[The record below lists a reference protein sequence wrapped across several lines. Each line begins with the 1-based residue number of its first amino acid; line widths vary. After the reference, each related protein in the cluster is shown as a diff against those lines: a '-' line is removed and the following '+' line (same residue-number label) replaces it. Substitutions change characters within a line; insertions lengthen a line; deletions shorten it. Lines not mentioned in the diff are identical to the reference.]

1 VAEKLE
7 RFQALRNLRRAVALS
22 SLLVVL
28 FGAAFSWLTL
38 EAERARQSA
47 DLSSLVEMG
56 EKALNS
62 YFGGIEKALSVLG
75 EDIRGRDGN
84 IDVRAASAL
93 LKRFKRVYPESRIV
107 IVARPDGQ
115 ILATSESAP
124 GDRLPTLGA
133 EPSFVRGREE
143 LQRGDKLS
151 IGRPFLGPVSGDWVI
166 PVRYGIRD
174 AAGTL
179 RFMLGM
185 GLPVSKPQ
193 NFWTAAPLPPG
204 GAMGLTR
211 DDSYVVSRYPVPQGA
226 DLRKIYGTPQ
236 TGSLSRHLIQEK
248 FSRSGALEGVSSV
261 TGESTVFAFRR
272 LTDYPVTLFVTNP
285 SSNLWA
291 VWWRDVRIPY
301 LLMLLWLAGGFAI
314 YRWVRRRQRAW
325 EEERETRLKLAT
337 DAAQVGLWARDL
349 QTGELQWSEEFKRLL
364 GYAPDEL
371 KESHEDWVSRL
382 HPNDREAALTRV
394 SEVTRV
400 RAGRYDAEMR
410 LRHRDG
416 TFRTFLLRAAVPEGE
431 SGRPRQLVGAV
442 VDITE
447 RKHNEEEV
455 RRLNAELE
463 QRVAERTR
471 ELARANEELTRSER
485 LAVLGRMVAGV
496 AHELDTP
503 IGNSLLAAS
512 ALREHTIAFTK
523 EVAEGSLRRSALER
537 FLDETR
543 EAGEILQRNLHSAAD
558 LIVSFKR
565 LSTDQLSEQR
575 RRFPLREVVDEV
587 LTALRPTL
595 KQSQFSVSSSIA
607 EDIEMDSYPGPLS
620 QVLINLVQNAAMHA
634 FEGRPY
640 GSVSIRAGRVD
651 GNSVEIA
658 VADDGV
664 GIPSADQK
672 RVFDPFFTTKLGQGG
687 SGLGLTI
694 ASNLVTGPLEGRI
707 SLESALGSGTTVR
720 LVLPLEV
727 R

>member
-1 VAEKLE
+1 MPEKLE

-28 FGAAFSWLTL
+28 FGAAFSWLAL

-47 DLSSLVEMG
+47 YLTSLADMG

-62 YFGGIEKALSVLG
+62 YFGDIEKALSILG
-75 EDIRGRDGN
+75 EDIRGRDGD

-93 LKRFKRVYPESRIV
+93 LKRFWRVYPESRIV

-133 EPSFVRGREE
+133 EPSFIRGREE

-174 AAGTL
+174 GKGTV
-179 RFMLGM
+179 RFMLGV

-193 NFWTAAPLPPG
+193 TFWAAAPLPPG
-204 GAMGLTR
+204 AAIGLTR
-211 DDSYVVSRYPVPQGA
+211 DDMYLVSRYPVPEGA

-236 TGSLSRHLIQEK
+236 TGSLSRYLVQERFPK
-248 FSRSGALEGVSSV
+248 SGALDGLSSV
-261 TGESTVFAFRR
+261 TLESTVFAFRR
-272 LTDYPVTLFVTNP
+272 LADYPVTLFVTNP

-291 VWWRDVRIPY
+291 AWWHDARIPY

-314 YRWVRRRQRAW
+314 YRWVRRRQRSW

-337 DAAQVGLWARDL
+337 DAAHVGLWARDL
-349 QTGELQWSEEFKRLL
+349 QSGELQWSEEFKRLL

-394 SEVTRV
+394 GEVTRR
-400 RAGRYDAEMR
+400 RAGWYEAEMR

-431 SGRPRQLVGAV
+431 SGRPTQLVGAV

-447 RKHNEEEV
+447 RKRNEEEV

-463 QRVAERTR
+463 QRVAERSR
-471 ELARANEELTRSER
+471 ALARANDELIRSEK
-485 LAVLGRMVAGV
+485 LAALGRMVAGV
-496 AHELDTP
+496 AQELNTP

-512 ALREHTIAFTK
+512 TLGEHTSAFTK

-575 RRFPLREVVDEV
+575 RRFPLREVVDEL

-595 KQSQFSVSSSIA
+595 KGSQFSVSSSIA
-607 EDIEMDSYPGPLS
+607 DDIEMDSYPGPLS

-651 GNSVEIA
+651 GHKVEIA
-658 VADDGV
+658 VVDDGV

-672 RVFDPFFTTKLGQGG
+672 RVFDPFFTTKLGRGG

-707 SLESALGSGTTVR
+707 SLESVPGLGTTVR

>member
-1 VAEKLE
+1 MSQKHE

-47 DLSSLVEMG
+47 YLTSLAEMG

-62 YFGGIEKALSVLG
+62 YFGDIEKALSILG
-75 EDIRGRDGN
+75 EDIRGRDGS
-84 IDVRAASAL
+84 IDIRAASVL
-93 LKRFKRVYPESRIV
+93 LKRFWRVYPESRIV

-124 GDRLPTLGA
+124 GERLPTLGA
-133 EPSFVRGREE
+133 EPSFIRGREE

-151 IGRPFLGPVSGDWVI
+151 IGRPFLGPVSGEWVI
-166 PVRYGIRD
+166 PVRYGMRD
-174 AAGTL
+174 RDGKL
-179 RFMLGM
+179 RFMLGV

-193 NFWTAAPLPPG
+193 IFWVAAPLPPG
-204 GAMGLTR
+204 AAMGFTR
-211 DDSYVVSRYPVPQGA
+211 DDLYVVSRYPLPEGA
-226 DLRKIYGTPQ
+226 DLRKVYGAAQ

-248 FSRSGALEGVSSV
+248 FPKSGMVDGVSSV
-261 TGESTVFAFRR
+261 TLEGTVFAFRR
-272 LTDYPVTLFVTNP
+272 LADYPATLFVANP
-285 SSNLWA
+285 SSNLWTA
-291 VWWRDVRIPY
+291 WWHDVRIPY

-314 YRWVRRRQRAW
+314 YRWVRRRQRSW

-337 DAAQVGLWARDL
+337 EAAQVGLWARDL
-349 QTGELQWSEEFKRLL
+349 QSGELQWSEEFKRLL

-394 SEVTRV
+394 GEVTRS
-400 RAGRYDAEMR
+400 RAGRYEAEMR

-416 TFRTFLLRAAVPEGE
+416 SYRTFLMRAAVPEGE
-431 SGRPRQLVGAV
+431 SGRSTQLVGAV

-447 RKHNEEEV
+447 RKRNEEEV

-463 QRVAERTR
+463 QRVAARTR
-471 ELARANEELTRSER
+471 ELSRANDELIRSEK
-485 LAVLGRMVAGV
+485 LAALGRMVAGV
-496 AHELDTP
+496 AHELNTP

-512 ALREHTIAFTK
+512 TLGEHTSAFAK
-523 EVAEGSLRRSALER
+523 EVAGGSLRRSALER

-558 LIVSFKR
+558 LIVGFKR
-565 LSTDQLSEQR
+565 LSSDQLSEQR

-587 LTALRPTL
+587 LLALRPTL
-595 KQSQFSVSSSIA
+595 KRSPFSVSSSVA
-607 EDIEMDSYPGPLS
+607 EDIEMNSYPGPLS

-651 GNSVEIA
+651 GHCVEIA

-694 ASNLVTGPLEGRI
+694 ASNLVTGPLEGKI
-707 SLESALGSGTTVR
+707 SLESAPGSGTTVR
-720 LVLPLEV
+720 LVLPIEV